1 MSENQIYD
9 ELIDDFERQL
19 IDDSLAE
26 LEDFVL
32 RSADLSQ
39 NNESLLVAMLKA
51 GGGDFPL
58 NEWCN
63 YQSQQWIFNSKR
75 IGVVPQV
82 PFNHLTPGAN
92 ALKRALSFFRIPEFS
107 YHNIKSYHTTA
118 TRSRAFIALEKYL
131 FIANHLTCLPEH
143 IRLVTP
149 KMINQALDT
158 ARDSEAKSNYLHLF
172 TILRFWSALS
182 TQKLIPEQ
190 LRLDAALCHFNY
202 EERRRDVIN
211 IYEGSLQSW
220 IPFSEQELQQ
230 LIEYALFWLEK
241 ALPNILD
248 FKQRLLDSG
257 LLERYPRGKI
267 DLRSRDVELER
278 LFHIEVEGKV
288 LMEIA
293 RTDSSRNGRP
303 VYLYTWQTP
312 YAVMLDHVR
321 NSIFILVALLTGA
334 RSSELAPLQ
343 QQHLRNERPD
353 HSGDFWLQI
362 TRWKTSS
369 DPNYNGETE
378 ELPLPRFAAEA
389 ILSLYKL
396 KDITRFKQAR
406 FLFQS
411 NAGRKPNI
419 KADPQI
425 LKFVVDQIAE
435 QTNVQHIHPHRFR
448 KSIAEILINR
458 DERNIDII
466 RALFGHKSYDMTLKY
481 IARNPAMVRCIAAVL
496 EQNFTADFQE
506 IVSQIRY
513 GAYSGEVADR
523 IAQHIQA
530 RPLEFTG
537 SQLKLTLHNY
547 IIHILQSGSPLL
559 IKRTALGTYCVTA
572 EKFSDDNAPP
582 CIAGNGEGH
591 YGNRPNPSNCDYSCR
606 KIVVFLKAKQTLEDN
621 IRFYEKILADQ
632 DCALPAPAKRQIL
645 DKITAYRAHLSNL
658 SVTNKIAVVEV
669 NHEQ

>member
-1 MSENQIYD
+1 MSDTQFYD

-19 IDDSLAE
+19 IDGSLTE
-26 LEDFVL
+26 LENYVQ
-32 RSADLSQ
+32 RSADLSP
-39 NNESLLVAMLKA
+39 NKESVLVAMLSA
-51 GGGDFPL
+51 GGGDFPI
-58 NEWCN
+58 NERCR
-63 YQSQQWIFNSKR
+63 YQSQQWVFDSKS
-75 IGVVPQV
+75 IGTTPQV

-92 ALKRALSFFRIPEFS
+92 TLKRALSFYRIPEFS
-107 YHNIKSYHTTA
+107 YHNIKSYRTTA
-118 TRSRAFIALEKYL
+118 TRSRDFIALEKFL

-143 IRLVTP
+143 IRLITP
-149 KMINQALDT
+149 KMINQALDM
-158 ARDSEAKSNYLHLF
+158 ARDSEAKSNYFTLF

-182 TQKLIPEQ
+182 VQKLIPEP
-190 LRLDAALCHFNY
+190 LRLDVPLSHFNY
-202 EERRRDVIN
+202 EERRRDVIAVH
-211 IYEGSLQSW
+211 EGSIQSW
-220 IPFSEQELQQ
+220 VPFSEQELQS

-241 ALPNILD
+241 ALPVLLD
-248 FKQRLLDSG
+248 FNQRLLDSG
-257 LLERYPRGKI
+257 LLERYPKGKI
-267 DLRSRDVELER
+267 DRYSRDAALER
-278 LFHIEVEGKV
+278 LFHIEVEGEV

-293 RTDSSRNGRP
+293 RTDSSRQGRP
-303 VYLYTWQTP
+303 AYLYTWKTR
-312 YAVMLDHVR
+312 YAEMLDHVR
-321 NSIFILVALLTGA
+321 NAIFILVALLTGA

-343 QQHLRNERPD
+343 RQHLRNERPD
-353 HSGDFWLQI
+353 QSGDFWLQI

-369 DPNYNGETE
+369 DPNYNGQTE

-396 KDITRFKQAR
+396 KELAGFEQAR

-411 NAGRKPNI
+411 NAGRRANI
-419 KADPQI
+419 KADPQ
-425 LKFVVDQIAE
+425 LLRFVVNQIAE
-435 QTNVQHIHPHRFR
+435 NTGVQHIHPHRFR

-513 GAYSGEVADR
+513 GVYSGEVADR

-547 IIHILQSGSPLL
+547 IIHILRSGSPLL

-582 CIAGNGEGH
+582 CIAGNAERH
-591 YGNRPNPSNCDYSCR
+591 HEHRPNPSNCDYTCR
-606 KIVVFLKAKQTLEDN
+606 KIVVFLKAKQALEDN
-621 IRFYEKILADQ
+621 IHFYEKILADQ
-632 DCALPAPAKRQIL
+632 NCALPAPAKRQIL
-645 DKITAYRAHLSNL
+645 DKISAYRAHLSNL
-658 SVTNKIAVVEV
+658 SAPHNIAVVELS
-669 NHEQ
+669 HEQ

>member
-1 MSENQIYD
+1 MSDTELYD

-19 IDDSLAE
+19 INGSLTE

-32 RSADLSQ
+32 RSADLSP
-39 NNESLLVAMLKA
+39 NKESVLLAMLSA
-51 GGGDFPL
+51 GGGDFPI
-58 NEWCN
+58 NERCH
-63 YQSQQWIFNSKR
+63 YQSQQWVFDSKR
-75 IGVVPQV
+75 IGITPHV

-92 ALKRALSFFRIPEFS
+92 ALKRALTFFRIPEFS
-107 YHNIKSYHTTA
+107 YHNIKSYRTTA
-118 TRSRAFIALEKYL
+118 TYSRDFIALEKYL

-143 IRLVTP
+143 IRLITP
-149 KMINQALDT
+149 KMINQALDA
-158 ARDSEAKSNYLHLF
+158 ARDSEAKSNYATLF

-182 TQKLIPEQ
+182 VQKLIPEA
-190 LRLDAALCHFNY
+190 LRLDASLSHFNY
-202 EERRRDVIN
+202 EERRRDVITV
-211 IYEGSLQSW
+211 YEGAMQPW
-220 IPFSEQELQQ
+220 IPFSEQELQR

-241 ALPNILD
+241 ALPVLLD
-248 FKQRLLDSG
+248 FKHRLVESG
-257 LLERYPRGKI
+257 LLERYPLGKFY
-267 DLRSRDVELER
+267 RSLPDAALEQLFRIDVEGER
-278 LFHIEVEGKV
+278 LMDIT
-288 LMEIA
+288 
-293 RTDSSRNGRP
+293 RTESPRRRP
-303 VYLYTWQTP
+303 KYLYTWKTS
-312 YAVMLDHVR
+312 YALLLDHIR
-321 NSIFILVALLTGA
+321 NAIFILVALLTGA

-343 QQHLRNERPD
+343 CQHLRNERSD
-353 HSGDFWLQI
+353 HSGDYWIQI

-389 ILSLYKL
+389 ILKLYEL
-396 KDITRFKQAR
+396 KELANFKKAR

-411 NAGRKPNI
+411 NAGRRPDI
-419 KADPQI
+419 KATPQI
-425 LKFVVDQIAE
+425 LLFLLDQVQE
-435 QTNVQHIHPHRFR
+435 NTGLQHIHPHRFR

-496 EQNFTADFQE
+496 EQNFTVDFHE

-523 IAQHIQA
+523 IAQHMQA

-572 EKFSDDNAPP
+572 ERFSDDNAPP
-582 CIAGNGEGH
+582 CIAGNVERH
-591 YGNRPNPSNCDYSCR
+591 HDPRPNPSNCDYACR
-606 KIVVFLKAKQTLEDN
+606 KIVVFLKAKQALEDN
-621 IRFYEKILADQ
+621 IHFYEKILADQ
-632 DCALPAPAKRQIL
+632 NCALPAAAKRQIL
-645 DKITAYRAHLSNL
+645 DKIGAYRAHLSNL
-658 SVTNKIAVVEV
+658 SATNKIAVVEL

>member
-1 MSENQIYD
+1 MSDIQFYD

-19 IDDSLAE
+19 INGSLTE
-26 LEDFVL
+26 LEDSVL
-32 RSADLSQ
+32 RSADLSP
-39 NNESLLVAMLKA
+39 NREGPLVAMLSA
-51 GGGDFPL
+51 GGGDFPI
-58 NEWCN
+58 NELCQ
-63 YQSQQWIFNSKR
+63 YQSQKWVFDSKR
-75 IGVVPQV
+75 IGITPQV

-107 YHNIKSYHTTA
+107 YHNIKSYQTTA
-118 TRSRAFIALEKYL
+118 TRSRDFIALEKYL

-143 IRLVTP
+143 IRLITP
-149 KMINQALDT
+149 KMINQALDA
-158 ARDSEAKSNYLHLF
+158 ARESETKSNYSNLF

-182 TQKLIPEQ
+182 VQKLIPEA
-190 LRLDAALCHFNY
+190 LRLDAPLSHFNY
-202 EERRRDVIN
+202 EERRRDVIAV
-211 IYEGSLQSW
+211 YEGALQSW
-220 IPFSEQELQQ
+220 IPFSEQELQR

-241 ALPNILD
+241 ALPVLLD
-248 FKQRLLDSG
+248 FKHRLVESG

-267 DLRSRDVELER
+267 NRSSPDVALEQFFHIDVEGEP
-278 LFHIEVEGKV
+278 
-288 LMEIA
+288 LMNIA
-293 RTDSSRNGRP
+293 RTDSTRQGRP
-303 VYLYTWQTP
+303 EYLYTWQTP
-312 YAVMLDHVR
+312 YAVLLDHIR
-321 NSIFILVALLTGA
+321 NAIFILVALLTGA

-343 QQHLRNERPD
+343 RQHLRNERPD
-353 HSGDFWLQI
+353 YSGNFWIQI

-389 ILSLYKL
+389 ILSLYEL
-396 KDITRFKQAR
+396 KELANFKNAR

-435 QTNVQHIHPHRFR
+435 NTGVQHIHPHRFR

-572 EKFSDDNAPP
+572 EKFSHDNAPP
-582 CIAGNGEGH
+582 CIAGNAERH
-591 YGNRPNPSNCDYSCR
+591 HAPRPNPSNCDYACS
-606 KIVVFLKAKQTLEDN
+606 KIVVFLKAKQALEDN
-621 IRFYEKILADQ
+621 IHFYEKILADQ
-632 DCALPAPAKRQIL
+632 DCTLPAPAKRQIL
-645 DKITAYRAHLSNL
+645 NKINAYRTHLSNL
-658 SVTNKIAVVEV
+658 NAPHKIAVVEL